1 MVELSVEGKKQVV
14 DIGDLVNQACELII
28 PKIGNAIKRIVAG
41 ADPEYQPI
49 LRNNII
55 LSGGGSLIEGIAARM
70 ADEISDIGDVNV
82 WCVDEP
88 INAVATGALQLA
100 GEMPDD
106 MFTAIN

>member
-1 MVELSVEGKKQVV
+1 MMG
-14 DIGDLVNQACELII
+14 I
-28 PKIGNAIKRIVAG
+28 PHSEFDTVLA
-41 ADPEYQPI
+41 QS
-49 LRNNII
+49 NII
-55 LSGGGSLIEGIAARM
+55 LSGGGSLIEGVAARM

-100 GEMPDD
+100 VEMPDD

>member
-1 MVELSVEGKKQVV
+1 MAPEALFNPGLIKEGDETLGIHDMTYASIQDCDV
-14 DIGDLVNQACELII
+14 DIRMDL
-28 PKIGNAIKRIVAG
+28 
-41 ADPEYQPI
+41 YS
-49 LRNNII
+49 NII
-55 LSGGGSLIEGIAARM
+55 LSGGGSLIEGVAARM

-82 WCVDEP
+82 WCVEDP

>member
-1 MVELSVEGKKQVV
+1 M
-14 DIGDLVNQACELII
+14 
-28 PKIGNAIKRIVAG
+28 
-41 ADPEYQPI
+41 
-49 LRNNII
+49 
-55 LSGGGSLIEGIAARM
+55 IEGVAARM